1 MRTLKTE
8 PTGEVIQRSQ
18 RMRKVVNDMQ
28 RKISLVPKAPV
39 ARILMNAGAKRV
51 SADAVDAF
59 ADVIQEIAEAIAE
72 QAAKISK
79 HSGRKTVQEGD
90 IKLATKSK

>member
-1 MRTLKTE
+1 MTTRKTS
-8 PTGEVIQRSQ
+8 I
-18 RMRKVVNDMQ
+18 
-28 RKISLVPKAPV
+28 IPKAPV

-59 ADVIQEIAEAIAE
+59 AEVIQTKAEAIAS
-72 QAAKISK
+72 QAAKIAK

-90 IKLATKSK
+90 VKLAVKQ

>member
-1 MRTLKTE
+1 
-8 PTGEVIQRSQ
+8 
-18 RMRKVVNDMQ
+18 MQ
-28 RKISLVPKAPV
+28 RKVSLVPKAPV

-59 ADVIQEIAEAIAE
+59 ADVIQDIAEAIAE
-72 QAAKISK
+72 QASKIAK

-90 IKLATKSK
+90 IKLAAKSK